1 MRVLSQKKRSILI
14 IGIITLGG
22 FATLASPSVSAV
34 ESGGIGAIPANPQP
48 NNPRTKSIFVY
59 EAKPST
65 VKKDAVKIINNTGEQ
80 RTIKVYGVDSQHS
93 SDGAFACAQAV
104 EEKKDV
110 GAWLRLDKNEITLGA
125 GKTEEIPFTVTVPA
139 NAETG
144 EHNGCIAIE
153 DVKAPK
159 QQMNNGIVLSFRSAL
174 RVAVTVPG
182 KIEANLDFINLF
194 INQQKDK
201 IVVSPVLKNT
211 GNVSVDATI
220 KVSLN
225 TLLSNSRASHSE
237 GTFVVLNKDESRFNI
252 ELDRPFWGGWY
263 NVKTEATYAALQQ
276 NPTNEAAK
284 SATNAMSRSIYIA
297 PHPTAIL
304 LYAIILVVII
314 GLAGYFVW
322 RRRQLVVLHQKT
334 IEYKVRTGDDIQ
346 ILAEKLSTD
355 WRKLAKLNNL
365 KPPYTLQPGQV
376 IRIPGHRPNEQGNT
390 TNKQG

>member
-1 MRVLSQKKRSILI
+1 MV
-14 IGIITLGG
+14 LGG
-22 FATLASPSVSAV
+22 LAFSWSSPAHAI
-34 ESGGIGAIPANPQP
+34 ETGGIGAIPANPQA

-65 VKKDAVKIINNTGEQ
+65 TKSDAIKIINNTD
-80 RTIKVYGVDSQHS
+80 TLHTVKVYAVDSQHS

-104 EEKKDV
+104 EAKKDV
-110 GAWLRLDKNEITLGA
+110 GSWLTLQKSEVTLDA
-125 GKTEEIPFTVTVPA
+125 GKSEEVPFTLTVPA

-174 RVAVTVPG
+174 RVAVTIPG

-194 INQQKDK
+194 IDQQKSK
-201 IVVSPVLKNT
+201 LVVSPVLKNT

-225 TLLSNSRASHSE
+225 SVFNSRIAGSD

-263 NVKTEATYAALQQ
+263 TVKSDATYAPLQQ
-276 NPTNEAAK
+276 NPTGEK
-284 SATNAMSRSIYIA
+284 PKVATNSTSRMLFIP
-297 PHPTAIL
+297 PHPMAL
-304 LYAIILVVII
+304 LTYVIALIVII
-314 GLAGYFVW
+314 GGVSYTIW
-322 RRRQLVVLHQKT
+322 RRRQFANLNQET
-334 IEYKVRTGDDIQ
+334 IEYTVRPGDNIQ
-346 ILAEKLSTD
+346 TVAENSSID

-365 KPPYTLQPGQV
+365 KPPYSLQQGQS
-376 IRIPGHRPNEQGNT
+376 IRVPQSRPAQKGNT
-390 TNKQG
+390 TTKQG